1 MAGQQSMVRKIIN
14 RNIERHLVKEYLM
27 GETKK
32 SGFGGLKIQRTPQG
46 TMVTLKAERPGM
58 VIGRRGKLINELTRQ
73 LDSRF
78 NLENPKLEVDDVE
91 EPRLN
96 AQIMADKLAGAL
108 ERGWYFRRAGHSTVM
123 SIMEAG
129 AKGVIVIL
137 NGKIT
142 GARHRTQKFIAG
154 HVKYCGEP
162 ALTLMERGYG
172 VAIKKLGT
180 IGCTVAIMMPNT
192 RLPHEVDI
200 IPKEIVEGSEEEV
213 VIIEE
218 EVVEETT
225 EEIVEET
232 TEEIVEET
240 TEEVA
245 EK

>member
-27 GETKK
+27 TETKK
-32 SGFGGLKIQRTPQG
+32 SGFGGLTIQRTPQG

-58 VIGRRGKLINELTRQ
+58 VIGRRGKLINELTKQ

-162 ALTLMERGYG
+162 ALTLMEKGHG
-172 VAIKKLGT
+172 VAVKKLGT
-180 IGCTVAIMMPNT
+180 IGCTVAIMMPGT
-192 RLPHEVDI
+192 RLPHEV
-200 IPKEIVEGSEEEV
+200 EILEKGTIESDGEEV

-218 EVVEETT
+218 EIVEGNSTKEEEVEEKKD
-225 EEIVEET
+225 VKGD
-232 TEEIVEET
+232 
-240 TEEVA
+240 A
-245 EK
+245 E